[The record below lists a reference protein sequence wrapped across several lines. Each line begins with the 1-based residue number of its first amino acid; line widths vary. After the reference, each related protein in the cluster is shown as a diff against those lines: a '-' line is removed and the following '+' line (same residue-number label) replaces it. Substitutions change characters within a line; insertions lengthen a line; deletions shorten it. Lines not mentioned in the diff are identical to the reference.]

1 MPKLS
6 CAAIPLG
13 DNFLLS
19 LTVTNVYCAL
29 RNPLKSSK
37 HIKVM
42 QAQRVSDNAG
52 WRLGILREDI
62 MWACP
67 SSILFSSKSAL
78 RPLSEK

>member
-52 WRLGILREDI
+52 
-62 MWACP
+62 
-67 SSILFSSKSAL
+67 
-78 RPLSEK
+78 